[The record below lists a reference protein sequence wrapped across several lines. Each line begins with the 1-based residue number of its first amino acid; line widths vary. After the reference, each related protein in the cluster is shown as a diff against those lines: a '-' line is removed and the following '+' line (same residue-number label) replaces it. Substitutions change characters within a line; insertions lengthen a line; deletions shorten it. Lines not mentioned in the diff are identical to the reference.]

1 MKKTAKNVLVLA
13 LATASSAFTNPPTEK
28 MEVKSATID
37 WVGKK
42 ITGKHTGTIQM
53 KEGYLLMDGENLV
66 GGQFSIDMTT
76 IEVTDLQG
84 EMKGKL
90 EGHLNSDDF
99 FGVNNFPTATLVI
112 NEATKSGNTYA
123 VKGSITIKG
132 VTEPISFDMTRN
144 GEAFDSKLKIDR
156 TKFGIRY
163 GSGSFFDNL
172 GDNTI
177 YDNFELVVSLK
188 F

>member
-1 MKKTAKNVLVLA
+1 MKKSVKNALILA
-13 LATASSAFTNPPTEK
+13 IATASSAFNNPTTEK
-28 MEVKSATID
+28 MEVTSSTVK

-42 ITGKHTGTIQM
+42 ITGKHHGSIQM
-53 KEGYLLMDGENLV
+53 KEGYLLMDGDQIT
-66 GGQFSIDMTT
+66 GGEFVIDMTT
-76 IEVTDLQG
+76 IQVEDLQG
-84 EMKGKL
+84 EYKGKL

-99 FGVNNFPTATLVI
+99 FGVADHPTATLSI
-112 NEATKSGNTYA
+112 TKASQKGDVYEVTGN
-123 VKGSITIKG
+123 ITIKG
-132 VTEPISFDMTRN
+132 TTEPITFELTKN
-144 GEAFDSKLKIDR
+144 GNTASTKLKIDR

-177 YDNFELVVSLK
+177 YDNFELEVTLN

>member
-1 MKKTAKNVLVLA
+1 MKKTTKNVIVLA
-13 LATASSAFTNPPTEK
+13 LATATSAFTNPPVEK
-28 MEVKSATID
+28 MEIKSSTVN
-37 WVGKK
+37 WTGKK
-42 ITGKHTGTIQM
+42 ITGKHFGTIQL
-53 KEGYLLMDGENLV
+53 KEGFFLMEGAEIV
-66 GGQFSIDMTT
+66 GGQFVMDMTT

-99 FGVNNFPTATLVI
+99 FGSKNFPTATLVI
-112 NEATKSGNTYA
+112 KKATKDGNTYDVA
-123 VKGSITIKG
+123 AEITIKG
-132 VTEPISFDMTRN
+132 VTEPISFTLTKEGN
-144 GEAFDSKLKIDR
+144 TANAKLKIDR

-177 YDNFELVVSLK
+177 YDNFELDVALN

>member
-1 MKKTAKNVLVLA
+1 MKKTARNVIVLA
-13 LATASSAFTNPPTEK
+13 LATASSAFTNPTTEK
-28 MEVKSATID
+28 MEVKSSTVN
-37 WVGKK
+37 WTGKK
-42 ITGKHTGTIQM
+42 ITGKHNGTIQL
-53 KEGYLLMDGENLV
+53 KEGHLLMDGEELI
-66 GGQFSIDMTT
+66 GGQFVMDMTT
-76 IEVTDLQG
+76 IEVTDLTG

-99 FGVNNFPTATLVI
+99 FGSNNFPTSTLVI
-112 NEATKSGNTYA
+112 KEASKKGNAYEVT
-123 VKGSITIKG
+123 GEITIKG
-132 VTEPISFDMTRN
+132 VTEPITFTMTKEGTTAN
-144 GEAFDSKLKIDR
+144 AKLKIDR

-177 YDNFELVVSLK
+177 YDNFELDVTLN

>member
-1 MKKTAKNVLVLA
+1 MKKTTKNALILA
-13 LATASSAFTNPPTEK
+13 IATASSAFTNPTTDK
-28 MEVKSATID
+28 VEVKSSTVT

-42 ITGKHTGTIQM
+42 ITGKHHGTIEL
-53 KEGYLLMDGENLV
+53 KEGHLLMDGDEII
-66 GGQFSIDMTT
+66 GGQFVMDMTT
-76 IEVTDLQG
+76 IEVTDLTG

-99 FGVNNFPTATLVI
+99 FGSNNFPTSTLVI
-112 NEATKSGNTYA
+112 KKANKKGNQYEVT
-123 VKGSITIKG
+123 GEITIKG
-132 VTEPISFDMTRN
+132 ITEPISFLLTKAGN
-144 GEAFDSKLKIDR
+144 SANAKLKIDR

-177 YDNFELVVSLK
+177 HDNFELEVNLN

>member
-1 MKKTAKNVLVLA
+1 MKKTAKNVIVLA
-13 LATASSAFTNPPTEK
+13 IATASSAFTNPTTEK
-28 MEVKSATID
+28 MEVKSSTVN
-37 WVGKK
+37 WTGKK
-42 ITGKHTGTIQM
+42 ITGKHHGTIQL
-53 KEGYLLMDGENLV
+53 KEGYLLMDGEELI
-66 GGQFSIDMTT
+66 GGQFVMDMTT
-76 IEVTDLQG
+76 IEVTDLSG

-99 FGVNNFPTATLVI
+99 FGSNNFPTSTLVI
-112 NEATKSGNTYA
+112 KEASNKGNAYEVT
-123 VKGSITIKG
+123 GEITIKG
-132 VTEPISFDMTRN
+132 VTEPITFTLTKEGSSAN
-144 GEAFDSKLKIDR
+144 AKLKIDR

-177 YDNFELVVSLK
+177 YDNFELDVTLN